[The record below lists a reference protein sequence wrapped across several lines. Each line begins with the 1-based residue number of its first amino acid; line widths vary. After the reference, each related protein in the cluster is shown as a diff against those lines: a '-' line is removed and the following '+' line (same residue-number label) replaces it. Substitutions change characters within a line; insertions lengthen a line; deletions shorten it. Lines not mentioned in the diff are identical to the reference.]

1 LAVSSAVWVSF
12 VGPRRSGLADQ
23 CTLSASFAFLQSLA
37 QLDLADQPQPV
48 SSSLGLSFPTAHQ
61 GSEVHLPRGLPR
73 HPLRSARR
81 VWLPSRRLTPSE
93 PVPAL
98 FRAGSAPGIRPAE
111 LSPLGRYPPRFRGD
125 GPTRRFSRRYS
136 RRRSAWAGP
145 TGRGLWVLTLPGVPR
160 DRHRVSAATAGC
172 SLGLRP
178 LRVYRLGLGTDL
190 RPRSS
195 LALSETQPHG
205 QDPRRPGVS
214 ISPNLAPSDTGE
226 PAAGRATLA
235 GFSHRIIPER
245 SSEAPHRAIGFTSRR
260 VVHYWRPP
268 ALLGR

>member
-93 PVPAL
+93 PVPVL
-98 FRAGSAPGIRPAE
+98 FRTGGALGIRPSE
-111 LSPLGRYPPRFRGD
+111 LSPPERYPPRFRAE
-125 GPTRRFSRRYS
+125 GPTCRLTQSVIPPPKR
-136 RRRSAWAGP
+136 WAGP
-145 TGRGLWVLTLPGVPR
+145 MGRGFWALTLPGVPGGR
-160 DRHRVSAATAGC
+160 RMVSTSPAGC
-172 SLGLRP
+172 SLGLYPSEANRRRSGPGFRP
-178 LRVYRLGLGTDL
+178 GSSHALRRRRPCG
-190 RPRSS
+190 RQRPAPRS
-195 LALSETQPHG
+195 LDQPS
-205 QDPRRPGVS
+205 PG
-214 ISPNLAPSDTGE
+214 
-226 PAAGRATLA
+226 PARSNRQAG
-235 GFSHRIIPER
+235 
-245 SSEAPHRAIGFTSRR
+245 
-260 VVHYWRPP
+260 
-268 ALLGR
+268 